1 MSSSKVKKVKVQL
14 PFTATWTTDVL
25 TVTTASAHGLVTG
38 DIVTIPC
45 AGGYDAPLKGA
56 VTVTNTTVFTI
67 AAAGAN
73 KATAYLNGFV
83 EIDFIR
89 AISSA
94 IISAPTSA
102 GVPGVV
108 QASVTG
114 TNGSTTAVYGS
125 CDGVHFTTTAIGTL
139 TCTAG
144 QTQFLSIPNNW
155 PFLKLDTTAI
165 GASTKLELWY
175 AA

>member
-1 MSSSKVKKVKVQL
+1 MSSSKVKKVKVRI
-14 PFTATWTTDVL
+14 PFTATWLADVL
-25 TVTTASAHGLVTG
+25 TVTTSSVHNLVTG
-38 DIVTIPC
+38 DVVSIPC
-45 AGGYDAPLKGA
+45 AGGYESTLVGA

-67 AAAGAN
+67 AAVG
-73 KATAYLNGFV
+73 TPFEYLNGIV
-83 EIDFIR
+83 VIDFIR
-89 AISSA
+89 SISNAIVA
-94 IISAPTSA
+94 APTSA
-102 GVPGVV
+102 GVAGLV

-114 TNGSTTAVYGS
+114 TNGSTTVVYGS
-125 CDGVHFTTTAIGTL
+125 CDGVKFTTTAIGTL
-139 TCTAG
+139 TCTTG